1 MKSLNKPAISFFV
14 ISVVLAGV
22 ANAADVN
29 VNLNDNVNNPG
40 TFIQIQGTDNTAYN
54 LDNIKGSNV
63 QQDGQIYNLQGDIAK
78 ANIAINNAQDTA
90 NTATNKADAVQT
102 GVNTNAQLITS
113 LNQKVEDNQASQT
126 ITDGKQDILINDTE
140 KKANTALQGVV
151 KNGADIIGLQ
161 NQNNLQGSVLANH
174 DQRITSLENAP
185 KPTNGVDGKDGAKGD
200 TGATGATG
208 ANGKDGLDGK
218 NGVDGING
226 KDGSNGKDGVTTT
239 INKVDA
245 ATQIKVAANSAAI
258 ASTSSQAASVAQDL
272 QDAKKVFSQQQAN
285 TNAQFKSL
293 HDEVDGNKKEARSGA
308 ASAIAIASMPQ
319 VEAGQKVM
327 FSAGAGSF
335 KDEQAVSVGASFHA
349 GAATVKAGVS
359 SSTNNDFALGA
370 GVGFGF

>member
-1 MKSLNKPAISFFV
+1 MKSLNKSVIAVFV
-14 ISVVLAGV
+14 MGNVFASM

-54 LDNIKGSNV
+54 LDNIKASNV

-78 ANIAINNAQDTA
+78 AIIAINNVQDTA
-90 NTATNKADAVQT
+90 NTAVNKADAAQA
-102 GVNTNAQLITS
+102 GVDANTLFITT
-113 LNQKVEDNQASQT
+113 LNQKVDDNKAGQS
-126 ITDGKQDILINDTE
+126 ITDSKQDILINETGN
-140 KKANTALQGVV
+140 KANTALQGVV
-151 KNGADIIGLQ
+151 KNGTDIIDLQ
-161 NQNNLQGSVLANH
+161 NQSKLQGSVLANH

-208 ANGKDGLDGK
+208 KDGLDGK
-218 NGVDGING
+218 NGRDGING
-226 KDGSNGKDGVTTT
+226 KDGNNGKDGVTTT
-239 INKVDA
+239 INKVDM
-245 ATQIKVAANSAAI
+245 ATQIKVAANAAAI
-258 ASTSSQAASVAQDL
+258 ASTSTQTASVAQDL

-293 HDEVDGNKKEARSGA
+293 RDEVDGNKKEARSGA

>member
-1 MKSLNKPAISFFV
+1 MKSLNKSVIAVFV
-14 ISVVLAGV
+14 MGNVFASM

-54 LDNIKGSNV
+54 LDNIKASNV

-90 NTATNKADAVQT
+90 NTAVNKADAAQA
-102 GVNTNAQLITS
+102 GVDANTQFITT
-113 LNQKVEDNQASQT
+113 LNQKIDDNKAGQS
-126 ITDGKQDILINDTE
+126 ITDSKQDILINETGN
-140 KKANTALQGVV
+140 KANTALQGVV
-151 KNGADIIGLQ
+151 KNGTDIIDLQ
-161 NQNNLQGSVLANH
+161 NQSKLQGSVLANH

-208 ANGKDGLDGK
+208 KDGLDGK
-218 NGVDGING
+218 NGRDGING
-226 KDGSNGKDGVTTT
+226 KDGNNGKDGVTTT
-239 INKVDA
+239 INKVDMV
-245 ATQIKVAANSAAI
+245 TQIKVAANAAAI
-258 ASTSSQAASVAQDL
+258 ASTSTQTASVAQDL

-293 HDEVDGNKKEARSGA
+293 RDEVDGNKKEARSGA

>member
-1 MKSLNKPAISFFV
+1 MKSLNKSVIAVFV
-14 ISVVLAGV
+14 MGNVFASM

-54 LDNIKGSNV
+54 LDNIKASNV

-90 NTATNKADAVQT
+90 NTAVNKADAAQA
-102 GVNTNAQLITS
+102 GVDANTQFITT
-113 LNQKVEDNQASQT
+113 LNQKVDDNKAGQS
-126 ITDGKQDILINDTE
+126 ITDSKQDILINETGN
-140 KKANTALQGVV
+140 KANTALQGVV
-151 KNGADIIGLQ
+151 KNGTDIIDLQ
-161 NQNNLQGSVLANH
+161 NQSKLQGSVLANH

-185 KPTNGVDGKDGAKGD
+185 KPTNGVDGKDG
-200 TGATGATG
+200 
-208 ANGKDGLDGK
+208 LDGK
-218 NGVDGING
+218 NGRDGING
-226 KDGSNGKDGVTTT
+226 KDGNNGKDGVTTT
-239 INKVDA
+239 INRVDT
-245 ATQIKVAANSAAI
+245 ATQIKVAANAAAI
-258 ASTSSQAASVAQDL
+258 ASTSTQTASVAQDL

-285 TNAQFKSL
+285 TNAQFKTL

-349 GAATVKAGVS
+349 GAATVKTGVS